1 MSRPLHNQMN
11 CEGCMSIFSRLTWLF
26 RATLITSFMLF
37 HLRKQPRVGGII
49 RASSLIV
56 RSMIYNRR
64 LKWQSATD
72 SHFSSRLHTSAKA
85 VVPGRKGG
93 FKDADEAPNQVW
105 KAEIRVNALIVHKKG
120 LKKAKERGINA
131 VYCPVPQ
138 SWNRWSSVNS
148 LGPGNKSLFDEDHA
162 HWVKREMTS
171 WKRSSRKS

>member
-1 MSRPLHNQMN
+1 MRRPLHNQMN

-85 VVPGRKGG
+85 VVPERTGG
-93 FKDADEAPNQVW
+93 FKDPDEAPSQVW

-120 LKKAKERGINA
+120 LKKGKRE
-131 VYCPVPQ
+131 
-138 SWNRWSSVNS
+138 
-148 LGPGNKSLFDEDHA
+148 GNKRGLLPCSPVMESL
-162 HWVKREMTS
+162 KLCKQS
-171 WKRSSRKS
+171 GPRKQKFVRWRPCSLSQTWNDFMKKI